1 MWLASRDEY
10 RRILALALPIVGG
23 MISQAI
29 MNVVDA
35 ALVGILGA
43 EALAGVGVGGY
54 AVFFVS
60 SLVMGLGSGV
70 QAVAGRRFGEG
81 KTRDCAHG
89 LHAGLLI
96 ALVLSVVLIP
106 LVYTLSSP
114 LMLLM
119 NKDPN
124 VQHAAIPYL
133 QIRTL
138 SILAI
143 GLNFSFRGFLNA
155 INLSHIYM
163 RTLICMHVLN
173 GLLSYLLIFGKWGF
187 PEMGV
192 AGAAWGTTLSMYL
205 GSILYAHSTWQ
216 YAKQHGFLKVRLTRQ
231 SLNTV
236 FHLAMPNSIQSL
248 FFSAGL
254 IMLFWIIGHI
264 GSAEVAVAHALVT
277 LMLFMILPAMG
288 IGMAAATLVSQ
299 ALGQGE
305 PEEAYWWAWRTSM
318 VCIAI
323 LFIPGLLLITVPD
336 AVLSL
341 FFHKPALIELG
352 RTPLQLTG
360 WMVGVEAIVMILP
373 QALLGAGASQV
384 VMRITVLSQWG
395 MFLPLAW
402 AIGPWGGHG
411 LWAIWILHSVYR
423 LMTAIIFAYYWIRK
437 DWQRIHV

>member
-1 MWLASRDEY
+1 
-10 RRILALALPIVGG
+10 
-23 MISQAI
+23 
-29 MNVVDA
+29 
-35 ALVGILGA
+35 
-43 EALAGVGVGGY
+43 
-54 AVFFVS
+54 
-60 SLVMGLGSGV
+60 
-70 QAVAGRRFGEG
+70 
-81 KTRDCAHG
+81 
-89 LHAGLLI
+89 
-96 ALVLSVVLIP
+96 
-106 LVYTLSSP
+106 
-114 LMLLM
+114 
-119 NKDPN
+119 
-124 VQHAAIPYL
+124 
-133 QIRTL
+133 
-138 SILAI
+138 
-143 GLNFSFRGFLNA
+143 
-155 INLSHIYM
+155 
-163 RTLICMHVLN
+163 
-173 GLLSYLLIFGKWGF
+173 
-187 PEMGV
+187 
-192 AGAAWGTTLSMYL
+192 
-205 GSILYAHSTWQ
+205 
-216 YAKQHGFLKVRLTRQ
+216 
-231 SLNTV
+231 
-236 FHLAMPNSIQSL
+236 
-248 FFSAGL
+248 
-254 IMLFWIIGHI
+254 
-264 GSAEVAVAHALVT
+264 EVAVAHALVT

-402 AIGPWGGHG
+402 AIGPWSGHG